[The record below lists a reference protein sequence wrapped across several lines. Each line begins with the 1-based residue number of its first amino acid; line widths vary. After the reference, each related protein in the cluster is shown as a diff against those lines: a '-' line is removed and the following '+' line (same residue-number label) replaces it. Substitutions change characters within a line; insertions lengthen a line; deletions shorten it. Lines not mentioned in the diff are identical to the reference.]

1 MRANLAAFF
10 LFGSCA
16 IIVVLAP
23 AGYVGIEQLKLVAV
37 TFPGVLVGF
46 WLSGFVVNR
55 LPFRGFVPIF
65 LLVRALRG
73 LWRLVAGFLASRGP
87 FATAFTHGKIT
98 LTHSWSPSGQMG
110 R

>member
-55 LPFRGFVPIF
+55 LPFAAFRPIV
-65 LLVRALRG
+65 LAVAAL
-73 LWRLVAGFLASRGP
+73 AGFAALVGGLLGGPGPVCEGLHPCRGYVKRCLCP
-87 FATAFTHGKIT
+87 
-98 LTHSWSPSGQMG
+98 
-110 R
+110 

>member
-55 LPFRGFVPIF
+55 LSFAAFRSIVLPVAALAGLSALVLG
-65 LLVRALRG
+65 LLVYL
-73 LWRLVAGFLASRGP
+73 LPLCPRLLHHNSHFTIDFSLPAS
-87 FATAFTHGKIT
+87 
-98 LTHSWSPSGQMG
+98 
-110 R
+110 